1 MSIEKIK
8 KVPVR
13 QRSQYEKIRQK
24 NIEYLKNIPNITCL
38 NPESYINCDSYLDF
52 KCNDCNNTS
61 LIRYETIRYRIFNK
75 KPLCIQCNQV
85 IKSIEVRKKAIQ
97 RKIKLVKKMGFKF
110 VKYHEDSLKS
120 SHFIIQCKLK
130 HKFIQNFTKIHMLKF
145 CPQCKPKSIIEE
157 TVRQLLIFMFKINF
171 YSIRPDYLINKKTN
185 CRLELDCLSDEQL
198 EFTNGTKGFVNFEVD
213 GGQHNKYNI
222 HFHKN
227 RKRFSDMK
235 KRDKIKENLCNKQK
249 IKIIRLKINSKNYY
263 NIESLMGKIIHEIQ
277 KNNIIM
283 PKFEIKM
290 FKLSQNL
297 TDNKS
302 QILISKLNRLGLVV
316 TKKTKKYIYSNCLKG
331 HSIKFQIK
339 SSNKY
344 IKRCQICG
352 NNKMAE
358 KIVKRKQRTYEKILK
373 EIQNRQG
380 VCNTTFENFLDQDSQ
395 HYVLDVYC
403 PKHKRAWALLKCN
416 LDAGKWCRE
425 CGHDEARK
433 KQQLRYLESK
443 LSGRKKRIKSVQ
455 ISDPT
460 TIIAE
465 EILKIAKKYK
475 TVKEF
480 YTKDRNAYNTAL
492 RYKIDISFLKRKK
505 R

>member
-1 MSIEKIK
+1 
-8 KVPVR
+8 
-13 QRSQYEKIRQK
+13 
-24 NIEYLKNIPNITCL
+24 
-38 NPESYINCDSYLDF
+38 
-52 KCNDCNNTS
+52 
-61 LIRYETIRYRIFNK
+61 
-75 KPLCIQCNQV
+75 
-85 IKSIEVRKKAIQ
+85 
-97 RKIKLVKKMGFKF
+97 
-110 VKYHEDSLKS
+110 
-120 SHFIIQCKLK
+120 
-130 HKFIQNFTKIHMLKF
+130 
-145 CPQCKPKSIIEE
+145 
-157 TVRQLLIFMFKINF
+157 
-171 YSIRPDYLINKKTN
+171 
-185 CRLELDCLSDEQL
+185 
-198 EFTNGTKGFVNFEVD
+198 
-213 GGQHNKYNI
+213 
-222 HFHKN
+222 
-227 RKRFSDMK
+227 
-235 KRDKIKENLCNKQK
+235 
-249 IKIIRLKINSKNYY
+249 
-263 NIESLMGKIIHEIQ
+263 MGKIIHEIQ

-352 NNKMAE
+352 NNKMA
-358 KIVKRKQRTYEKILK
+358 EKILK